1 MKCQVCQEVATL
13 HITDIV
19 AGQPVEH
26 HVCDRHLQ
34 DLGAG
39 KPVEAVNRS
48 VPGPLAFASDPQLG
62 DALND
67 PVAREKV
74 AAHLLPPLC
83 LALLDE
89 MPEVRILAAFRLMM
103 FGPDARSAAGAL
115 RAALQDPDERVRKA
129 ADFALEFIET
139 KNGLPWLF

>member
-1 MKCQVCQEVATL
+1 MKCQACTNAATR

-19 AGQPVEH
+19 AGQAVEY
-26 HVCDRHLQ
+26 HVCEAHAQ
-34 DLGAG
+34 DLDTLGPRQG
-39 KPVEAVNRS
+39 VNRS
-48 VPGPLAFASDPQLG
+48 VPGPLAFFSDPQLG

-67 PVAREKV
+67 PAARQKV

-89 MPEVRILAAFRLMM
+89 KPEVRILAAFRLMM

-129 ADFALEFIET
+129 VDFALEFIET
-139 KNGLPWLF
+139 KNGLPWLI